1 MIIEYWSLI
10 IGEPLSAEAPTG
22 KKGVVA
28 ALQARHHP
36 RATFSAARSRMPS
49 RLDQHT
55 SQGMAR
61 LGDRTEGDMN
71 SEIQGTG
78 TLLTELLEAYR
89 DLPHHVQGQVKHVLR
104 ESSEHQQT
112 CEEGEA

>member
-1 MIIEYWSLI
+1 
-10 IGEPLSAEAPTG
+10 
-22 KKGVVA
+22 
-28 ALQARHHP
+28 
-36 RATFSAARSRMPS
+36 
-49 RLDQHT
+49 
-55 SQGMAR
+55 
-61 LGDRTEGDMN
+61 MN